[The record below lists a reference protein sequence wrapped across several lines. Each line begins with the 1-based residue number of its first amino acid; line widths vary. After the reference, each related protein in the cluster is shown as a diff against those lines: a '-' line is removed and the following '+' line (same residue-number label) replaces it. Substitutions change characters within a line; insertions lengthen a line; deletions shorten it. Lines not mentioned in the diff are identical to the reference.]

1 MTGSDKMWRTFS
13 QKRNQNNKPFKIWR
27 QRNEGRKK
35 RNIVKDPK
43 RQPIEKIW
51 RMLGIGRERV
61 VAVVVAEAGEGE
73 EPDEGGWAVAG
84 CRQRRGQM

>member
-13 QKRNQNNKPFKIWR
+13 QKRNQKSLNILKFRDKEMKEERKENK
-27 QRNEGRKK
+27 
-35 RNIVKDPK
+35 VKDPK

-73 EPDEGGWAVAG
+73 GPDEGG
-84 CRQRRGQM
+84 

>member
-1 MTGSDKMWRTFS
+1 MK
-13 QKRNQNNKPFKIWR
+13 
-27 QRNEGRKK
+27 EEKK
-35 RNIVKDPK
+35 RNIVKDPR

>member
-1 MTGSDKMWRTFS
+1 MK
-13 QKRNQNNKPFKIWR
+13 
-27 QRNEGRKK
+27 EEKK
-35 RNIVKDPK
+35 RNIVKDSK

-73 EPDEGGWAVAG
+73 GREGEP
-84 CRQRRGQM
+84 

>member
-1 MTGSDKMWRTFS
+1 MK
-13 QKRNQNNKPFKIWR
+13 
-27 QRNEGRKK
+27 EERKE
-35 RNIVKDPK
+35 NIVKDPK

-73 EPDEGGWAVAG
+73 GPDEGG
-84 CRQRRGQM
+84 